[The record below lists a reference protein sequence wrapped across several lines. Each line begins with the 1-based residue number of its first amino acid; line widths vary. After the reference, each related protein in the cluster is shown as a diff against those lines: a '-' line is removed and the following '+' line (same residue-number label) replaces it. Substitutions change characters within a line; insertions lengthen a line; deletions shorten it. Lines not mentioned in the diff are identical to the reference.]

1 MTYDVQL
8 SALAIE
14 DLIAL
19 HQWVSVEADIPTAD
33 GYLTRIENRIAALG
47 DFPQRG
53 SPRDDLVVGLRTL
66 TFERRLI
73 IAYNVDGRVVT
84 IQRVINAFRD
94 LAPILRSSSIG
105 V

>member
-33 GYLTRIENRIAALG
+33 GHLTRIEERIAALA

-53 SPRDDLVVGLRTL
+53 SPRNDLVAGLRTL
-66 TFERRLI
+66 TFERRLLI
-73 IAYNVDGRVVT
+73 SYNVDGKVVT
-84 IQRVINAFRD
+84 IQRVINAIRD
-94 LAPILRSSSIG
+94 LAPILRNS
-105 V
+105 